1 MFLLC
6 STSEIQGVLIHGVSR
21 VAGYAI
27 LISRTQKRDNDQTRR
42 SLMRVKI
49 QEIGKGLHP
58 SEVVVQIQT
67 VEGPERLVIDRRSID
82 NGSIDVEY
90 PVGRSNGQYLV
101 EL

>member
-1 MFLLC
+1 
-6 STSEIQGVLIHGVSR
+6 
-21 VAGYAI
+21 
-27 LISRTQKRDNDQTRR
+27 
-42 SLMRVKI
+42 MRVKV

-90 PVGRSNGQYLV
+90 PVGRGNGHYLI
-101 EL
+101 ELPRETMRGAWRVWVAKDLITELGAAA